1 MTPGTK
7 VWFNLVD
14 AYAPVPGTP
23 MKLWQRWRRFS
34 HRAAAV
40 QSHVV
45 LFLLYGV
52 AVIPV
57 ATLTG
62 LNRQKRGNAPAW
74 NRLPPEPA
82 GIESA
87 RRQF

>member
-1 MTPGTK
+1 
-7 VWFNLVD
+7 
-14 AYAPVPGTP
+14 
-23 MKLWQRWRRFS
+23 MKLWQRWQRFS

-40 QSHVV
+40 QSHVI

-52 AVIPV
+52 VVIPI

-62 LNRQKRGNAPAW
+62 LNRHKRGAAPVW
-74 NRLPPEPA
+74 NPMPPEAA
-82 GIESA
+82 GIDSA

>member
-1 MTPGTK
+1 
-7 VWFNLVD
+7 
-14 AYAPVPGTP
+14 

-45 LFLLYGV
+45 LFILYGV

-57 ATLTG
+57 AAVTG
-62 LNRQKRGNAPAW
+62 LNRQRRGAAPAW
-74 NRLPPEPA
+74 NPLPTEPA
-82 GIESA
+82 TVESA
-87 RRQF
+87 RHQS

>member
-1 MTPGTK
+1 
-7 VWFNLVD
+7 
-14 AYAPVPGTP
+14 

-45 LFLLYGV
+45 LFVLYGAV
-52 AVIPV
+52 VIPI

-62 LNRQKRGNAPAW
+62 LNRQKGGTAPAW
-74 NRLPPEPA
+74 NPLPPEPV
-82 GIESA
+82 GIDAA